1 MNASSNPIF
10 EHMNKSI
17 LCFFFSLV
25 GFQLMA
31 QSSPVCSGGEGS
43 GPGGTISFSVG
54 QLVVESTTDSEGSIS
69 PGVQQS
75 YESAS
80 VYVNESLFDNTL
92 VLYPNPTTQFL
103 HLDFGKIFTG
113 QVMVFDAAGNVI
125 LNQNV
130 NTMECRIDAS
140 GWSSG
145 LYMVHVIKD
154 NESAAIHSVLKQ

>member
-1 MNASSNPIF
+1 
-10 EHMNKSI
+10 MNKSI
-17 LCFFFSLV
+17 LLFIFSVV

-31 QSSPVCSGGEGS
+31 QSSTVCSGGEGS
-43 GPGGTISFSVG
+43 GPGGSVSFSIG
-54 QLVVESTTDSEGSIS
+54 QLVVESTIDSEGSIS
-69 PGVQQS
+69 PGVQQT

-92 VLYPNPTTQFL
+92 VLYPNPTTQFIQM
-103 HLDFGKIFTG
+103 DFGKIFNG

-130 NTMECRIDAS
+130 NTMECRIAAA

-145 LYMVHVIKD
+145 LYMVHVVKD
-154 NESAAIHSVLKQ
+154 NESVAVHSVLKQ